1 MAYPRR
7 AIIVAL
13 VLLGLGL
20 GAGPAVAGEDASRV
34 VYEFVPGEHFVK
46 VWPPGWHKA
55 VDATGKDDKSYRT
68 RWLPDGQGAAAA
80 HDVMVLQIYSD
91 ERFAGRDPK
100 GVLRR
105 MALAQKDSCENLFGS
120 PVQGFSAEGFPAA
133 RILLVCPQRSDAA
146 RGEVRVSHLVH
157 GEAAAYLVS
166 RVWKRPP
173 FAEGEL
179 PITTAALREGE
190 AELSIYSVC
199 RAGHAGELCG
209 GE

>member
-1 MAYPRR
+1 MPYPLR
-7 AIIVAL
+7 AIVVTL
-13 VLLGLGL
+13 VLLGL
-20 GAGPAVAGEDASRV
+20 GAGPAAAGEEAARV

-46 VWPPGWHKA
+46 LWPPSWHKA
-55 VDATGKDDKSYRT
+55 ADATGKDDKSYRT
-68 RWLPDGQGAAAA
+68 RWLPDGQKAETGR
-80 HDVMVLQIYSD
+80 DVMVLQIYSD

-105 MALAQKDSCENLFGS
+105 MALAQKDSCEKLFGS

-133 RILLVCPQRSDAA
+133 RILLVCPQRSDAG
-146 RGEVRVSHLVH
+146 RGEVRVSHLIH

-173 FAEGEL
+173 FTEGEL

-190 AELSIYSVC
+190 AELSVYSVC
-199 RAGHAGELCG
+199 RANRGGQLCG